1 MKHAFMLTRTGGSF
15 KKNVLADVAEET
27 EGGARE
33 YLVPELMSPPAGSSA
48 ADPTSPRSVG
58 LTHCAGAES
67 KLIESKLIEEH
78 EVAESMLPPSIAAG
92 MASGTAGEDA
102 GGGGGRRSDTVA
114 MDAGEGIFLILL
126 SHPPVCIY
134 IYV

>member
-1 MKHAFMLTRTGGSF
+1 MRHGVKHAFMLTRTGGSF

-58 LTHCAGAES
+58 PTHWVGAE
-67 KLIESKLIEEH
+67 IKLIEEH
-78 EVAESMLPPSIAAG
+78 EVAESLLPPYIAAG
-92 MASGTAGEDA
+92 MASGAAGEDA

-114 MDAGEGIFLILL
+114 MDAGEGIFLMLL